1 MSKARAFFLFL
12 AFLLLW
18 GAAFRDGG
26 ALSAQEAES
35 AGAEF
40 GEIPPSEQPSE
51 YPEDPLPEIPPE
63 SPPETLPE
71 IPPEDT
77 YPAGPENN
85 APEEEYPDDYPDDD
99 EVPAEDY
106 TGFIPDLYSKGD
118 SFFSI
123 NLGLLFPTIF
133 PEINNRHNLTIP
145 NYTGFLSYNYFLN
158 AHWYIGGEIGG
169 MFANT
174 KGKNMLFIVP
184 IGIRGGY
191 QFVVGRF
198 EFPVGIALGFAPQR
212 YLDFGYPGF
221 YLKAGGAA
229 YFRFNPDWSFGIN
242 SYWWWV
248 PQWFR
253 DPSYNVNGNF
263 MELTLSA
270 RYHF

>member
-1 MSKARAFFLFL
+1 MKARAFFLFL

-18 GAAFRDGG
+18 GTVFRDSR

-35 AGAEF
+35 AGA
-40 GEIPPSEQPSE
+40 GEITPSEQPISE
-51 YPEDPLPEIPPE
+51 SPEEYPADPPYEPPPQDNYPENNYPED
-63 SPPETLPE
+63 
-71 IPPEDT
+71 
-77 YPAGPENN
+77 
-85 APEEEYPDDYPDDD
+85 EYPNDDYPDDDD

-106 TGFIPDLYSKGD
+106 TGYIPDLYSKGD

-123 NLGLLFPTIF
+123 NLGLLFPTVF
-133 PEINNRHNLTIP
+133 PEIKTGHNLDIP
-145 NYTGFLSYNYFLN
+145 NYTGFLSYNYFITS
-158 AHWYIGGEIGG
+158 HWYIGGEIGG
-169 MFANT
+169 MFATT

-191 QFVVGRF
+191 QFVVSRF
-198 EFPVGIALGFAPQR
+198 EFPVGMALGFAPQR

-221 YLKAGGAA
+221 YWKGGGSA

-242 SYWWWV
+242 AYWWWI

-253 DPSYNVNGNF
+253 DPAYNVNGHF